1 MEHKLHQLRVDVRLN
16 TKVVGA
22 DATGLTLEQG
32 GRIDADLV
40 AWVAGV
46 KAPDVLARL
55 DGLDVARN
63 GQLLVRPTL
72 QTTVDDRIFALGDC
86 ARFEDPDGKPLP
98 TTAQVARQQ
107 AQFLATT
114 LNRHFRRGRPLRP
127 FSFHNRGNL
136 VSLGDYAAY
145 GTLGSY
151 GFFRGRVIRGRLAE
165 LGHAALYR
173 QHQMD
178 LIGLLRGGA
187 TWLGSDLMR
196 VGRTRVTLG

>member
-1 MEHKLHQLRVDVRLN
+1 M
-16 TKVVGA
+16 A
-22 DATGLTLEQG
+22 
-32 GRIDADLV
+32 
-40 AWVAGV
+40 
-46 KAPDVLARL
+46 
-55 DGLDVARN
+55 
-63 GQLLVRPTL
+63 
-72 QTTVDDRIFALGDC
+72 DDRIFALGDC
-86 ARFEDPDGKPLP
+86 ARFEGPNGKPLP

-107 AQFLATT
+107 AQFLAAT
-114 LNRHFRRGRPLRP
+114 LDRHLRRGRPLRP
-127 FSFHNRGNL
+127 FSFHDRGSL

-151 GFFRGRVIRGRLAE
+151 GFFRGGVIRGRLAE